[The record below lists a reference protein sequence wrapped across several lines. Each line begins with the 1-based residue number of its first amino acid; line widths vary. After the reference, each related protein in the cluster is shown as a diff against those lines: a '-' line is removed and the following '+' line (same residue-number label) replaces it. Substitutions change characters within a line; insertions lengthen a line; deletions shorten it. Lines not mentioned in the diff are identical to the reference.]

1 MPNSPAREDGSGAA
15 AQIAKAAALY
25 FALVFAT
32 GFVLGTIRVL
42 WTVPRFGERTAELL
56 EEPLMLVAVILAARW
71 TVRRLAVPPARSR
84 RLAVGLIALA
94 LLLVAELAIA
104 LLLRGLSLGEYVK
117 GRDPVAGAVYLIMLV
132 VFAAMPALVSGSS
145 RR

>member
-1 MPNSPAREDGSGAA
+1 MPRKSPSSAA
-15 AQIAKAAALY
+15 TQLLKAGGLY

-42 WTVPRFGERTAELL
+42 WTVPRFGERRAELL

-71 TVRRLAVPPARSR
+71 TVRRLAVPPAPLI

-104 LLLRGLSLGEYVK
+104 RPLRGLSLSEYVK
-117 GRDPVAGAVYLIMLV
+117 GRDPVAGAVYLIMLA